1 MGEDHARVSGGF
13 AIGCAEQSTVLQGCG
28 AWWDCPL
35 AHVARVV
42 TSERCRSGCRDVGM
56 EVGMDAGMDAAM
68 DVRMDAG
75 MWGWMRGWV
84 WGQMQGWMWVSAPA
98 HPLPMGSFSLTQCQE
113 SMQPQGELGAGLM
126 SDALGR
132 EERKGWGCRGEHG
145 KPSHTFYGLALISQH
160 CLTRCLAVWEKRE
173 GNPPAPLLQHH

>member
-1 MGEDHARVSGGF
+1 M
-13 AIGCAEQSTVLQGCG
+13 
-28 AWWDCPL
+28 
-35 AHVARVV
+35 
-42 TSERCRSGCRDVGM
+42 
-56 EVGMDAGMDAAM
+56 GMDAGMDAAM

-98 HPLPMGSFSLTQCQE
+98 HPLPTGSLSLTQCQE

-132 EERKGWGCRGEHG
+132 EG
-145 KPSHTFYGLALISQH
+145 KEGTGLP
-160 CLTRCLAVWEKRE
+160 R
-173 GNPPAPLLQHH
+173 